1 MNLKR
6 LAADGILAEYGRVF
20 PGEGFS
26 RTRGSAIGVA
36 FTPQRRARRS
46 VGATQL
52 NGRIE
57 PASTLSPIHLLRS
70 TARERR
76 L

>member
-1 MNLKR
+1 MKW

-57 PASTLSPIHLLRS
+57 PASTLSPIHLLRA